1 MRICLGQF
9 ESFIGKESLVE
20 KIDEATLERF
30 YLHLL
35 ERVARRRNDKSDG
48 MSPEYAKKVFRVTK
62 QFIKYCWSKRLLELP
77 RNFDSRA
84 FGFGA
89 GVKAVET
96 FTDAEISKLLA
107 GAKGQLKLH
116 ILLMLNCGYRSTDIS
131 DLRDDEVD
139 WTEGRIKRK
148 RSKTSN
154 HDEVPEVDYKLW
166 SETFSLLKK
175 WRSGGEIVLLTRSG
189 RLWCWEELGEDGKTH
204 TADSIATNFRRLRDS
219 LGIPKSLDKLRKTSA
234 THIESHK
241 EYGRYK
247 SHFLGLSPKSIADRH
262 YAAPSTALFDE
273 ILMWLGTKYGLVE
286 PSEAA
291 TDTTERGI

>member
-1 MRICLGQF
+1 
-9 ESFIGKESLVE
+9 
-20 KIDEATLERF
+20 
-30 YLHLL
+30 
-35 ERVARRRNDKSDG
+35 
-48 MSPEYAKKVFRVTK
+48 MSPEYAKKVFRITK
-62 QFIKYCWSKRLLELP
+62 QFIKYCWSKRLLDLP

-89 GVKAVET
+89 GAKAVET
-96 FTDAEISKLLA
+96 FTDVEISKLLA

-148 RSKTSN
+148 RSKTA
-154 HDEVPEVDYKLW
+154 HHADVPEVDYKLW
-166 SETFSLLKK
+166 PETFSLLKR
-175 WRSGGEIVLLTRSG
+175 WRTGGEIVLLTRSG
-189 RLWCWEELGEDGKTH
+189 KRWSWEEIGADGKTH
-204 TADSIATNFRRLRDS
+204 TADSIATNFRRLRES
-219 LGIPKSLDKLRKTSA
+219 LGITKSLDKLRKTSA

-262 YAAPSTALFDE
+262 YAAPSTELFDE
-273 ILMWLGTKYGLVE
+273 ILMWLGRKYGLVE

-291 TDTTERGI
+291 TDTTARGV